1 MKDQYD
7 GYVRTLEFKAVAA
20 LYHHHEADGDATS
33 YGEFLAYTQ
42 VIADFKGWHVSTV
55 RKKISQDWLAKV
67 PA

>member
-1 MKDQYD
+1 MKDQID
-7 GYVRTLEFKAVAA
+7 GYVRTLTNKAHAA

-42 VIADFKGWHVSTV
+42 VIADFKGWHVSAV
-55 RKKISQDWLAKV
+55 RMEISEAAKL